1 MTSSGPDSLAAGT
14 AIFIDSTVFIY
25 HFTGKSE
32 ACTRLLERCELGE
45 LKGSTSVTVLAEVS
59 HRLMMVEAVSRGLVT
74 PGNLVR
80 KLREKPEVVADLSLY
95 QQQVDR
101 IPLMGI
107 EIAPVDLRVWL
118 ESASYRRQHG
128 LMTNDSVVAASAAS
142 VGASRLASNDGDF
155 EHVDGLDVFVPKND

>member
-1 MTSSGPDSLAAGT
+1 MTSSGPDSLAVGT

-25 HFTGKSE
+25 HFTGKSD

-45 LKGSTSVTVLAEVS
+45 LKGVTSVTVLAEVS
-59 HRLMMVEAVSRGLVT
+59 HRLMMVEAVSRGLVS

-80 KLREKPEVVADLSLY
+80 KLREKPEIVADLSLY

-101 IPLMGI
+101 IPLMGV

-128 LMTNDSVVAASAAS
+128 LMTNDSLVAASAALQNVS
-142 VGASRLASNDGDF
+142 CLASDDRDF
-155 EHVDGLDVFVPKND
+155 ERVDSLEVFIPKDE